1 MPQLFISMIQFQG
14 EVRDGSCAHTVP
26 TVGLLCMCVLDRHQA
41 FCVAQPAQMIFY
53 TLLLG
58 TAELRHSYYTVQTVS
73 TVTQK
78 FRITASTCVEKNH

>member
-1 MPQLFISMIQFQG
+1 MAAVPIQFQ
-14 EVRDGSCAHTVP
+14 
-26 TVGLLCMCVLDRHQA
+26 LLVFYVCVLDRHQA
-41 FCVAQPAQMIFY
+41 FCVAQPAQMFFY